1 MYTNENDINNFKC
14 YNEKGEKIITK
25 SEYIIVDYLSL
36 LNEHFFEKNKY
47 SITYISLPVFMMIKK
62 IKIICEAIDMKDI
75 TIIDESLQLLCIM
88 DILKIM
94 IYFYKKIKIMILFK
108 KIFYLLILV
117 IQIYLFFFVK
127 I

>member
-1 MYTNENDINNFKC
+1 
-14 YNEKGEKIITK
+14 
-25 SEYIIVDYLSL
+25 
-36 LNEHFFEKNKY
+36 
-47 SITYISLPVFMMIKK
+47 
-62 IKIICEAIDMKDI
+62 MKDI

-117 IQIYLFFFVK
+117 IQIYHFFFCQNLNMMISVLY
-127 I
+127 IESEPNLRGRNFNYALY

>member
-47 SITYISLPVFMMIKK
+47 SITY
-62 IKIICEAIDMKDI
+62 
-75 TIIDESLQLLCIM
+75 T
-88 DILKIM
+88 
-94 IYFYKKIKIMILFK
+94 LFV
-108 KIFYLLILV
+108 IFFQPFHYNI
-117 IQIYLFFFVK
+117 
-127 I
+127 

>member
-62 IKIICEAIDMKDI
+62 NKNNMWSNWYERYNNYWWIFTITMYYGYTKDYDLFLQENKNNDII
-75 TIIDESLQLLCIM
+75 
-88 DILKIM
+88 
-94 IYFYKKIKIMILFK
+94 
-108 KIFYLLILV
+108 
-117 IQIYLFFFVK
+117 
-127 I
+127 

>member
-62 IKIICEAIDMKDI
+62 NKNNMWSNWYERYNNYWWIFTI
-75 TIIDESLQLLCIM
+75 TMYYGYTKYYDF
-88 DILKIM
+88 
-94 IYFYKKIKIMILFK
+94 FYKKIKIMKLLK

>member
-1 MYTNENDINNFKC
+1 
-14 YNEKGEKIITK
+14 
-25 SEYIIVDYLSL
+25 
-36 LNEHFFEKNKY
+36 
-47 SITYISLPVFMMIKK
+47 
-62 IKIICEAIDMKDI
+62 MKDI